1 MKEYYSEF
9 AALMVGLSGSLFAF
23 LRGNRQDNSEE
34 IKLLMDRYKE
44 LYTAVKVANEECE
57 RKYRHLFEEMLQLK
71 EKLNTL

>member
-23 LRGNRQDNSEE
+23 LRGSRQDNSEE

-57 RKYRHLFEEMLQLK
+57 RKYKHLFEEMLQLK